1 MLKLPDYFPE
11 GINSYVPAMQ
21 YNAQF
26 EQGIGLFS
34 LGTPAASDDDIID
47 DSVDADAV
55 AGTIET
61 QSYVSDS
68 PFGRNL
74 ILTVSGDPGA
84 AGGVVD
90 VYGFD
95 YLGQPMKERFTGAN
109 GATAILYGKKAFY
122 RVTKTVIVTATTN
135 AVTYKLGT
143 GTWLGLPYK
152 GDIVWAKENG
162 VNIPLYNRDT
172 WFWSELDAASVAG
185 GPSGV
190 YIDIP
195 MPGWVKGFKGISTK
209 PAGSTTDPVITVATA
224 AGAITGLGATV
235 DVSAL
240 GNEQSDVPTTE
251 GYSAAT
257 RIRPGD
263 NVQIL
268 VADADGS
275 SGLKLGVEIAT
286 TSPLQGDETDPATAT
301 TRDPRPIYEPYITM
315 DGAKE
320 ILVAMRGDPTVN
332 ASGNGGLHGIRH
344 YFA

>member
-1 MLKLPDYFPE
+1 MLRAPDYFPA
-11 GINSYVPAMQ
+11 GINSYVPKMQ
-21 YNAQF
+21 YAN
-26 EQGIGLFS
+26 LFADGMGWIS
-34 LGTPAASDDDIID
+34 LGTPAASDDDIVDASI
-47 DSVDADAV
+47 DADAV
-55 AGTIET
+55 ATTVET

-74 ILTVSGDPGA
+74 IATVSGNPGNSA
-84 AGGVVD
+84 AFD
-90 VYGFD
+90 VHGFD
-95 YLGQPMKERFTGAN
+95 YLGQPMVERFTGAS
-109 GATAILYGKKAFY
+109 GSTAILYGKKAFY
-122 RVTKTVIVTATTN
+122 RVTKTVIVTASSN
-135 AVTYKLGT
+135 AVTWKLGT
-143 GTWLGLPYK
+143 GTWLGLPIK
-152 GDIVWAKENG
+152 GDVVAVRENN
-162 VNIPLYNRDT
+162 VLIPFYNRDT

-195 MPGWVKGFKGISTK
+195 MPGWVKGLKAISTK

-224 AGAITGLGATV
+224 AGAITGLTATV

-257 RIRPGD
+257 LVRPGD

-268 VADADGS
+268 VADADAA

-286 TSPLQGDETDPATAT
+286 TSPLQGDETDPGTRT
-301 TRDPRPIYEPYITM
+301 TRDPRPIYEPYLTM

-320 ILVAMRGDPTVN
+320 ILVQMTADPSYN
-332 ASGNGGLHGIRH
+332 SSGNGGLHGIQH
-344 YFA
+344 FYA